1 LRNRLEISS
10 GALELGFTGAALLI
24 FLACIWLLP
33 IGHDDANVAFVL
45 EVIRQY
51 GFAGSSD
58 QRWAY
63 LTTVTLVL
71 VLCGAATI
79 LAQRHAV
86 KKSRDLSVP
95 KVGLNASILASC
107 IVIAVYGT
115 VLPLGPVVG
124 ATFIVAGY
132 VAAVMMAGRLSRP
145 IVNTMGLAAIA
156 IYLAILINPTVV
168 ASPISL
174 MVADP
179 DALAQFENHLAWL
192 TMPGSAIAAGQ
203 NMFSDVQNAY
213 GILWPAIMSV
223 IDHDFGRLTIG
234 DQLHFVQVAQVLFC
248 LCAGAAYL
256 VWKPRSY
263 AAVFAVMLLAGPYWT
278 ATGLGIWHPN
288 QTGFRALGFPLCFL
302 VLALVGRAEL
312 KPASWCLGVAAA
324 IATLLNFETAAAIS
338 IGYVVYLSLRT
349 RSVPIVLVLRMALAG
364 GMIFAIFIIAY
375 RLALGRLPIS
385 FGQYEPDYLL
395 GRFTTGGYGVRLFAA
410 GTFGENYLFVPIALL
425 MLGHA
430 ILVLIRAFF
439 RLGFAPVFHREAF
452 RASVAA
458 TLLVWLSY
466 YFNAPNWWQIWT
478 HLFLYGFLLLDLFEP
493 RLLGIGVG
501 SIRGLHLKERWAH
514 AQIRVGRLAALLLV
528 AVAIPYTNGL
538 LIEQVQQFAHP
549 VWMRTQHGTSMVSG
563 ILMPKA
569 LGEALQAKAR
579 ELEEENDAARGDLI
593 YLTYNTAFIP
603 ALTGLFE
610 PEPYRNLW
618 GAQGEAGFQSAMA
631 SALARGV
638 STILIDA
645 PNGPLATTGQRSA
658 YQDRWRAIVARD
670 YRRAAIKNGW
680 EIWKPA
686 D

>member
-1 LRNRLEISS
+1 LRNRPEISS
-10 GALELGFTGAALLI
+10 GALELGFSGAALLI
-24 FLACIWLLP
+24 FFVCIWLLP
-33 IGHDDANVAFVL
+33 IDHDNANVAFVL

-63 LTTVTLVL
+63 LTTVILVL
-71 VLCGAATI
+71 VLCSAATI
-79 LAQRHAV
+79 LTRRHVV
-86 KKSRDLSVP
+86 KESGDLSAP
-95 KVGLNASILASC
+95 KVSMSASILASC
-107 IVIAVYGT
+107 IIIAAYGT
-115 VLPLGPVVG
+115 VMPLEPVVG
-124 ATFIVAGY
+124 ATCIVASY

-145 IVNTMGLAAIA
+145 FVNALGLVAIA
-156 IYLAILINPTVV
+156 LYLAILINPTVI

-192 TMPGSAIAAGQ
+192 TMPASAIAAGQ

-213 GILWPAIMSV
+213 GVLWPAIMSV

-234 DQLHFVQVAQVLFC
+234 DQLRFVQIAQVLFC
-248 LCAGAAYL
+248 LCATFAYL

-263 AAVFAVMLLAGPYWT
+263 VAVFAVMLLAGPYWT

-312 KPASWCLGVAAA
+312 KPASLCLGVAAA

-338 IGYVVYLSLRT
+338 SGYVVYLGMRT
-349 RSVPIVLVLRMALAG
+349 RSFPIVPLLRMALAG
-364 GMIFAIFIIAY
+364 GVIFAIFIITY

-385 FGQYEPDYLL
+385 FDQYDPQYLL
-395 GRFTTGGYGVRLFAA
+395 RRFTTGGYGVRLFRA

-430 ILVLIRAFF
+430 TLVLIRAFL
-439 RLGFAPVFHREAF
+439 RVGFAPVFHREAF
-452 RASVAA
+452 RAGVAA

-466 YFNAPNWWQIWT
+466 YFNAPSWWQIWT
-478 HLFLYGFLLLDLFEP
+478 HLFLYGFLLLDLLDP
-493 RLLGIGVG
+493 RLLGIGVA
-501 SIRGLHLKERWAH
+501 SIRGLHTKERWAR
-514 AQIRVGRLAALLLV
+514 AQIRIGRLAALLLV
-528 AVAIPYTNGL
+528 AFAIPYTNGL
-538 LIEQVQQFAHP
+538 LVEQSREFAHP
-549 VWMRTQHGTSMVSG
+549 AWIRTQRGASTVSD
-563 ILMPKA
+563 ILMPKE

-579 ELEEENDAARGDLI
+579 ALEEENDAVRGDLI
-593 YLTYNTAFIP
+593 YFTYNTAFIP
-603 ALTGLFE
+603 ALTGLFQ

-618 GAQGEAGFQSAMA
+618 GAQGEAEFQSAMA
-631 SALARGV
+631 SVLARRV
-638 STILIDA
+638 SAILIDA
-645 PNGPLATTGQRSA
+645 PDGPLATTGQRSV

-670 YRRAAIKNGW
+670 YRKAATKGGW